1 MWRHLF
7 GAAFVLVPGLLALQA
22 WRFLRLSATPP
33 GERLRGVPRCTA
45 AGLGRL
51 KPGARAVVEGRVVP
65 GAPGAPLPAV
75 TVRRRKRQ
83 RGARTLEA
91 WRERASTP
99 ALELETEQGRVRLT
113 AGDYALVFPR
123 KAEASGGQPADSRS
137 LHEGDVV
144 CALVTLEERG
154 RNPRARAE
162 WLYAAP
168 LSDYL
173 SEVPG
178 DVRLLR
184 GAVAA
189 LCATSALGALGW
201 GWLARGG

>member
-1 MWRHLF
+1 MWWHLF

-22 WRFLRLSATPP
+22 WRFLRLSATSPK
-33 GERLRGVPRCTA
+33 ERLRGVPRCTA

-65 GAPGAPLPAV
+65 GSPGAPLPAV

-99 ALELETEQGRVRLT
+99 SLELETEEGRVLLT
-113 AGDYALVFPR
+113 AGDSVLLFPR
-123 KAEASGGQPADSRS
+123 EAEASGEAPDSRS

-168 LSDYL
+168 LSHYL